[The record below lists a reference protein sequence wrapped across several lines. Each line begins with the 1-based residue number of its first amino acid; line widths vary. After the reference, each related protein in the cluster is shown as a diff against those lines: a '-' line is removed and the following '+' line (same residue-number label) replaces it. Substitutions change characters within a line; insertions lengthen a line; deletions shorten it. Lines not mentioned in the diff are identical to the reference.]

1 MSYPAGC
8 NQLGDEVVNV
18 DVAHLGGEGLGGKCG
33 EINAALKRQ
42 TWFGVELAEGLVG
55 DCEGWRVRGLITA
68 RGDKAD
74 DRGVPEEGAV

>member
-18 DVAHLGGEGLGGKCG
+18 DVTHLGLGGKCC
-33 EINAALKRQ
+33 EINAALKLQ
-42 TWFGVELAEGLVG
+42 TWFGVELAEEGLIG

-68 RGDKAD
+68 VRVG
-74 DRGVPEEGAV
+74 G